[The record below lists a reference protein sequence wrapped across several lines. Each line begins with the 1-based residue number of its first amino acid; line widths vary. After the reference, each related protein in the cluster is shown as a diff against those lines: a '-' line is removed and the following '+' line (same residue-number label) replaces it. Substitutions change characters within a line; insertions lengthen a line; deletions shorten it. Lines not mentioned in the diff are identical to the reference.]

1 MRTNPGGQLS
11 PSEVVGRDRLIERLW
26 QILERQSLILTAERR
41 MGKTSV
47 IKKMEAHPPEG
58 KLIVFHDLENLRT
71 PLEFVNTVFADVE
84 IHLSRFDRL
93 AKRTREFLQQIGG
106 SEAQGFKLPSLQ
118 APHWKTFLAKTV
130 EDLVEHKD
138 QEHSLIFFWDELPM
152 MLDNIKQDCGEKV
165 AMEVLDTLRSLRQT
179 HPSLRMVY
187 TGSIGLHHV
196 ISSLKQ
202 AGYTNAPT
210 NDMYTQDLPTLS
222 TEDAKDLARR
232 LLAGENIQVQDV
244 SSVAQAISQAV
255 DCVPFYIHHVV
266 DQIKWQSG
274 LATEAT
280 VTEVVEA
287 NLTDS
292 SNRWDMAHYRERIDT
307 YYKHESRFAL
317 ALLDVLATAE
327 SSLSFNQLFDRLKL
341 QIAIEDAE
349 KVRELLKL
357 LQRDHYAIQEK
368 NGAYK
373 FRYAL
378 IQRFWQINRGLAG

>member
-1 MRTNPGGQLS
+1 
-11 PSEVVGRDRLIERLW
+11 
-26 QILERQSLILTAERR
+26 LES
-41 MGKTSV
+41 
-47 IKKMEAHPPEG
+47 
-58 KLIVFHDLENLRT
+58 LRT

-84 IHLSRFDRL
+84 IHLSRFDRF

-106 SEAQGFKLPSLQ
+106 SEAQGFKLPNIQ
-118 APHWKTFLAKTV
+118 APHWKEFLTKTV
-130 EDLVEHKD
+130 EDLVEH
-138 QEHSLIFFWDELPM
+138 QEGSLIFFWDELPM

-196 ISSLKQ
+196 IGSLKQ

-222 TEDAKDLARR
+222 TEDAEDLAGQ
-232 LLAGENIQVQDV
+232 LLVGENIQVQDLP
-244 SSVAQAISQAV
+244 SVAGAIAQAV

-266 DQIKWQSG
+266 DQIKWQQG
-274 LATEAT
+274 VVTEAT
-280 VTEVVEA
+280 VTEIVETT
-287 NLTDS
+287 LIDPI
-292 SNRWDMAHYRERIDT
+292 NRWDMAHYRERIDT
-307 YYKHESRFAL
+307 YYRHESRFAL
-317 ALLDVLATAE
+317 ALLDVLAMAE
-327 SSLSFNQLFDRLKL
+327 NPLSFKQVFSLLKS
-341 QIAIEDAE
+341 QIATEDAE

-357 LQRDHYAIQEK
+357 LQRDHYVIQAK

-378 IQRFWQINRGLAG
+378 IQRFWQLSRGLAG